1 MWGERIATGMVLAM
15 FVVPVPSLAQQ
26 LVWKDQ
32 NVVRKLSI
40 PTDSGHTFVRLRIS
54 QQVEYALTFSSALF
68 INWNHDLNANQL
80 MLLQDMIY
88 QCRVETER
96 RFRIT
101 QKIVHHLGI
110 QYFFDSIS
118 RFHVDDNQFE
128 TRLECRLK
136 NNHGCFLSSILST
149 RLFNAYNFSV
159 NKDGYLIRTL
169 RSSFLT
175 PLTGLFSGG
184 FQLKWPLFGSINF
197 GITSAKLTWIR
208 DKGIFDALGTAIY
221 YGVPENKKCLF
232 EYGISLQLLIDHE
245 VVKWLHWNCDLL
257 IFKHTN
263 LSPDISFKNNL
274 GFRLAKF
281 LKVRIQTRIFYEE
294 RVSRKV
300 QLENMVSVGLVVT
313 L

>member
-1 MWGERIATGMVLAM
+1 MWGGQVATGMALSM
-15 FVVPVPSLAQQ
+15 FVLHGPSLAQQ

-32 NVVRKLSI
+32 DVVRNLKI
-40 PTDSGHTFVRLRIS
+40 PADSGQSLVKLRIS
-54 QQVEYALTFSSALF
+54 QQLEYALTLSSALF
-68 INWNHDLNANQL
+68 INWNHDLNANQVI
-80 MLLQDMIY
+80 LLQDITY

-96 RFRIT
+96 RFRVT

-128 TRLECRLK
+128 TRLEWRIK

-149 RLFNAYNFSV
+149 RLFNGYNFSV
-159 NKDGYLIRTL
+159 NENGYLIRTL
-169 RSSFLT
+169 NSSFLT
-175 PLTGLFSGG
+175 PLIGLFSGG
-184 FQLKWPLFGSINF
+184 FQLKWPLFGSLNF

-208 DKGIFDALGTAIY
+208 DKGIYKAQGTNIY
-221 YGVPENKKCLF
+221 YGVPEEKKYLF
-232 EYGISLQLLIDHE
+232 EYGISLHLLIDYE
-245 VVKWLHWNCDLL
+245 VAKWLHWNCDLL

-263 LSPDISFKNNL
+263 LSPDISFRNKL

-281 LKVRIQTRIFYEE
+281 LKARIQTRIYYEE
-294 RVSRKV
+294 RVSKKV
-300 QLENMVSVGLVVT
+300 QMENIVSVGLVVT